1 MKILNRLKKKISSS
15 AMCRRSSQSR
25 HKGGSRLY
33 NEVKKLIHVVN
44 LENGEYS
51 ARETIPLKAF
61 YDLQKARD
69 FLEAVKKELNIIYN
83 SSDEYLD
90 IEEIEEIIKKNL
102 TSLPILGNLGIEL
115 NDYAADCSINEYIE
129 IDLGDK
135 NE

>member
-1 MKILNRLKKKISSS
+1 MKILNRLKQKISSS
-15 AMCRRSSQSR
+15 AMGRRSSQSR

-83 SSDEYLD
+83 SGDECLD
-90 IEEIEEIIKKNL
+90 IEEIIKKNL
-102 TSLPILGNLGIEL
+102 TSLPILGNLGIEF
-115 NDYAADCSINEYIE
+115 NEYAADCSINEYIE